1 MTETAI
7 PLRRAYAKFS
17 KKRLGYKPVQL
28 KHVWDMATEKYILK
42 NEGRGTVHTLPG
54 ASKIVRVGEDE
65 IVVTDG
71 TWGYTPF
78 KLSELQLMLKEAKKL
93 PIQTEFKVNSIK

>member
-1 MTETAI
+1 MAEKAI

-17 KKRLGYKPVQL
+17 KKRLGYKP
-28 KHVWDMATEKYILK
+28 KRKSWA
-42 NEGRGTVHTLPG
+42 NERLQVASIHSLPKDC
-54 ASKIVRVGEDE
+54 AIFRVDEDE

-71 TWGYTPF
+71 GYGYTPF

-93 PIQTEFKVNSIK
+93 PIQSEFRVDSLA